1 MLIEQNVLFI
11 DDPVVVVVSKQPVME
26 LAAASDFFQKVCQ
39 IVRLEAGVDFLLN
52 YRRRTVRNDV
62 VNLPV
67 QSFQRLPG
75 FGIFL
80 VRRQFFL
87 PP

>member
-1 MLIEQNVLFI
+1 MVVPEQ
-11 DDPVVVVVSKQPVME
+11 PVVEP
-26 LAAASDFFQKVCQ
+26 AAASDFFQKVCQ

-75 FGIFL
+75 FDVFL
-80 VRRQFFL
+80 VGRQFLL